1 MNLTST
7 TDGGHRIVTVNE
19 SRIDAAVALSFKDQM
34 RSQTENGP
42 GIVVLDLRQVQFVDS
57 SGLGAIVASMKA
69 MGRDKTLA
77 LAGLTPTV
85 DKVFRLT
92 RMDSVFRMYPTLED
106 ALSQLGN

>member
-1 MNLTST
+1 MKLSST

-19 SRIDAAVALSFKDQM
+19 ARIDAAVALAFKDQM
-34 RSQTENGP
+34 RSQTEDGP
-42 GIVVLDLRQVQFVDS
+42 DTVVLDLQQVQFVDS

-69 MGRDKTLA
+69 MGQGRTLA
-77 LAGLTPTV
+77 LAGLNPTV

-106 ALSQLGN
+106 ALNQLKH